1 MHRLKNILP
10 LILILSLVPNFT
22 TAETVKREFRSAWIA
37 TVANIDWPKN
47 KGTSASAV
55 AQQKSDLLDYIEAM
69 EEMNLTTICFQ
80 VRSMCDAMYKSS
92 YEPWSSYLT
101 GTRGTDP
108 GWDPLAFMVE
118 ECHKRGIE
126 VYAWVNPY
134 RWASSGSESTWNTT
148 FDTEVKNAG
157 WLITNGKFTVLNP
170 GLEETRAHIVKVCR
184 EIITKY
190 SVEGMIFDDYFYPT
204 GGTSEKSDAPDYQL
218 WKDSG
223 TSLSIGDWR
232 RENVDKM
239 VSDVYNMVQEVR
251 PELRFG
257 IAPPGTAGQSASKYG
272 LSIWPGGYDTQYSSL
287 YSDPLSWMSKHIVD
301 FMSPQIYWHNDHSM
315 APFGTISNWW
325 YGLAAHFKN
334 CHCNISVNIYDLA
347 QAMGYQED
355 LGNTQAHWD
364 EHVTNVLQSRTYAA
378 DNGVKAFGSNF
389 YSIQYFTGDYSA
401 HGKYIAEKCFPT
413 KALVPVVDWK
423 TATSYSAVSNLT
435 INNGSLSW
443 DAVTDGI
450 KTIRYSVYAVPRSKT
465 KEAVMSEDGISGEY
479 LQGVTYLPSFNLA
492 SDKQSGYWYAVC
504 VYDGYGNEHPA
515 AIINY
520 PEGNYAPK
528 AELISPNDNAEVE
541 DDITFT
547 WKSTDSKVTDFTLQ
561 ISTSSSFDKIKYS
574 TDIVASNTETTS
586 AIVSATRIGVG
597 TFYWRVVSKG
607 GDYFDTASDY
617 RTFSIASLGI
627 GESEEGYTILNDD
640 ASYSDVNNI
649 HIENLWMRS
658 IRNGFGNIKFA
669 DDSGTGSWNRSMVAV
684 GDYVYLSGRTANSSS
699 ATAYI
704 DKYNGSTGEYLGRI
718 SLGANASVAFYP
730 CNNIMK
736 DSNGNVCI
744 SNLIVFNQGP
754 LVIHHVDLETGEA
767 TQVASIK
774 STNVPD
780 GRIDHASIIGDVTT
794 GNFTVF
800 GVATNTA
807 KVLRWKFVNGSYT
820 EAVAA
825 ISSFYP
831 TSVKS
836 FGLAPR
842 VIPVSE
848 DDIFI
853 DCSNTGL
860 TRYTFSTGARSG
872 SFIANTSVAPE
883 NYANSGG
890 TIFSL
895 GNNKIVVYA
904 NSDETASPANTFK
917 VVSTTRDLTFSDM
930 QQLWVLPNNGFGSVY
945 SGTYQ
950 ATADHVSLGDGKA
963 RLYLYIPGNGISAYE
978 LTDASY
984 SNIED
989 LETDN
994 NTSKEEFYNIHGIK
1008 IPKDNLTPGLYIKKQ
1023 GDKTTKLIVK

>member
-1 MHRLKNILP
+1 
-10 LILILSLVPNFT
+10 
-22 TAETVKREFRSAWIA
+22 
-37 TVANIDWPKN
+37 
-47 KGTSASAV
+47 
-55 AQQKSDLLDYIEAM
+55 
-69 EEMNLTTICFQ
+69 
-80 VRSMCDAMYKSS
+80 
-92 YEPWSSYLT
+92 
-101 GTRGTDP
+101 
-108 GWDPLAFMVE
+108 
-118 ECHKRGIE
+118 
-126 VYAWVNPY
+126 
-134 RWASSGSESTWNTT
+134 
-148 FDTEVKNAG
+148 
-157 WLITNGKFTVLNP
+157 
-170 GLEETRAHIVKVCR
+170 
-184 EIITKY
+184 
-190 SVEGMIFDDYFYPT
+190 
-204 GGTSEKSDAPDYQL
+204 
-218 WKDSG
+218 
-223 TSLSIGDWR
+223 
-232 RENVDKM
+232 
-239 VSDVYNMVQEVR
+239 
-251 PELRFG
+251 
-257 IAPPGTAGQSASKYG
+257 
-272 LSIWPGGYDTQYSSL
+272 
-287 YSDPLSWMSKHIVD
+287 
-301 FMSPQIYWHNDHSM
+301 
-315 APFGTISNWW
+315 
-325 YGLAAHFKN
+325 
-334 CHCNISVNIYDLA
+334 
-347 QAMGYQED
+347 
-355 LGNTQAHWD
+355 
-364 EHVTNVLQSRTYAA
+364 
-378 DNGVKAFGSNF
+378 
-389 YSIQYFTGDYSA
+389 
-401 HGKYIAEKCFPT
+401 
-413 KALVPVVDWK
+413 
-423 TATSYSAVSNLT
+423 
-435 INNGSLSW
+435 
-443 DAVTDGI
+443 
-450 KTIRYSVYAVPRSKT
+450 
-465 KEAVMSEDGISGEY
+465 
-479 LQGVTYLPSFNLA
+479 
-492 SDKQSGYWYAVC
+492 
-504 VYDGYGNEHPA
+504 
-515 AIINY
+515 
-520 PEGNYAPK
+520 
-528 AELISPNDNAEVE
+528 
-541 DDITFT
+541 
-547 WKSTDSKVTDFTLQ
+547 
-561 ISTSSSFDKIKYS
+561 
-574 TDIVASNTETTS
+574 
-586 AIVSATRIGVG
+586 VG

-649 HIENLWMRS
+649 HIENMWMRS

-718 SLGANASVAFYP
+718 TLGANASVAFYP

-807 KVLRWKFVNGSYT
+807 KVLRWKFANGSYT
-820 EAVAA
+820 EAVAT

-860 TRYTFSTGARSG
+860 TRYTFSTGVRSG

-895 GNNKIVVYA
+895 GNKKIVVYA
-904 NSDETASPANTFK
+904 NSDETATPANTFK

-1008 IPKDNLTPGLYIKKQ
+1008 IPKNNLTPGLYIKKQ
-1023 GDKTTKLIVK
+1023 GNKTTKLIVK